1 MESDGKMVK
10 TSKTLVQFDQSTTI
24 ISSSSV
30 VEKESCGL
38 DLTSSALMGARV
50 TKSQAN
56 GSGVIGEESVHD
68 NNSIDGGA
76 AVGGAGDGVGDN
88 LSVANESLTTDGT
101 RVGMIVDGENGADGC
116 VIDKGIAECKIDE
129 KLDGSVTGNVASGVS
144 KEVRGKGFGAKFQ
157 DGRNSSERK
166 PFDDVSSS
174 IAQRTRNR
182 AVTGKKEDIGDV
194 DDGQKGS
201 EVGDVDDEENVFLV
215 GDFVW
220 GKVKSHP
227 WWPGR
232 IHDPSNASEFAL
244 KYKHEGRI
252 LVAYFGDR
260 TFAWCDTSQLKSFEE
275 NFEEMSKQSSL
286 KTFVTAVEEA
296 QNEFGRLV
304 KLQMTCSCA
313 RESQSSLPFV
323 VNAGVKEGVHVPENG
338 IAKFSVAQLDMSA
351 MLADIRRMAIFDLLA
366 NTLELPVLKSRLLAK
381 FGYSLPIYCE
391 PMGIEDPV
399 NEQGVPRETSFRGPD
414 DGDWFIGS
422 EDQTLGQNDMQT
434 PPHDMSH
441 RRRKTKSIAD
451 LLGMDT
457 KDKLESDMDGIEEN
471 SQLGKSVV
479 KSGKRKRKVADEDQ
493 SSMPVANGDDG
504 FSKDEELL
512 GKQFSISSRKRR
524 KTVDE
529 TQRVTDD
536 SMITRSSSR
545 KKKEDSVK
553 SRSSSRKAK
562 EDSVKSRSS
571 SRKTKEDSVK
581 SRSSSRKT
589 KEDSVKSR
597 SSSRK
602 TKEDSVKS
610 RSSSRNTKEDSVK
623 STTSDKKASGDGG
636 GEVKNKQK
644 MNIVPQVSTNGG
656 PTAEEGYERISP
668 RERKLSKYL
677 SPPYTNLLQRQRSSC
692 SQTSSEARGLEFS
705 DVANTGERIAKT
717 AGKLVG
723 STPLVKCSAETL
735 QKPSKVS
742 GSKHEKIDHPDQN
755 RSKPDLI
762 SEENGP
768 EKSIDSLNGVLRE
781 IHSAALDP
789 LCTRRDQN
797 FDSIKGFVSSYRSSN
812 YRNGPNYKIYK
823 KGLAD
828 DQRRKRKRNS
838 SGTMHGSDSE
848 HKVLNDVDQQTL
860 KRKPSKRSATKREQ
874 KSESKPDNEVSCEP
888 SSSSATLVITF
899 PAGFSLPTKENIIGM
914 CCKFGDLDESK
925 TEVISELF
933 TAKIVFVH
941 RSYAEA
947 AVDSMQKSLP
957 FGTAE
962 VSYKIQYLASVS
974 SKGKQVN
981 VQNKKKMKST
991 ESTVAKSPDKQPFVS
1006 PNSPS
1011 PEGEPLAVIFIKQKL
1026 KAMTSMLGETDGKM
1040 SEEIKSNLENEVK
1053 ELLKKVKKMTATSS

>member
-24 ISSSSV
+24 ISTSSV

-38 DLTSSALMGARV
+38 DLTSSSLMGARV

-56 GSGVIGEESVHD
+56 GSGVFGEESVHD

-76 AVGGAGDGVGDN
+76 AVGGAGAGVGDDV
-88 LSVANESLTTDGT
+88 SVANESLTTDVS

-116 VIDKGIAECKIDE
+116 VIDKGITECKIDE
-129 KLDGSVTGNVASGVS
+129 KVDGSVIRDVASGVS
-144 KEVRGKGFGAKFQ
+144 KEVCGKGFGAKFQ
-157 DGRNSSERK
+157 YGRSSSERK
-166 PFDDVSSS
+166 PLGDVSSS

-182 AVTGKKEDIGDV
+182 AVTGKKEDIGVV

-201 EVGDVDDEENVFLV
+201 GVGDEDDEENVFRV

-232 IHDPSNASEFAL
+232 IYDPSNASEFAL

-260 TFAWCDTSQLKSFEE
+260 TFAWCDPSQLKSFEE

-338 IAKFSVAQLDMSA
+338 IAKFSVAQLDMPA
-351 MLADIRRMAIFDLLA
+351 MLADIRRMAIFDLLEA
-366 NTLELPVLKSRLLAK
+366 LEITVLKSRLSAYYLAK
-381 FGYSLPIYCE
+381 FGYSLPIYCD

-422 EDQTLGQNDMQT
+422 EDQTLGQNDVQT
-434 PPHDMSH
+434 PPH

-457 KDKLESDMDGIEEN
+457 KDELESNMDGIEEN
-471 SQLGKSVV
+471 SQIEKSVV
-479 KSGKRKRKVADEDQ
+479 KSGKRKRKVADEYQ
-493 SSMPVANGDDG
+493 PFMPVANGDDG
-504 FSKDEELL
+504 FSKDEEHL
-512 GKQFSISSRKRR
+512 GKQVSISSRKKR

-529 TQRVTDD
+529 TQNHVIDD

-553 SRSSSRKAK
+553 SRSSSRKVK
-562 EDSVKSRSS
+562 EDSVKSRSSSRKTKEDFVNARSSSKKTKEDSVISRSSSRKTKGDSVKSRSS

-581 SRSSSRKT
+581 S
-589 KEDSVKSR
+589 
-597 SSSRK
+597 
-602 TKEDSVKS
+602 
-610 RSSSRNTKEDSVK
+610 
-623 STTSDKKASGDGG
+623 TTSEKKASGDSG

-644 MNIVPQVSTNGG
+644 MNIVPQVSINGG
-656 PTAEEGYERISP
+656 STAEEGYERISP

-677 SPPYTNLLQRQRSSC
+677 SPPYTNLLQRQRSSL
-692 SQTSSEARGLEFS
+692 SQTSSEARGLELS
-705 DVANTGERIAKT
+705 DVANMGERMAKT

-742 GSKHEKIDHPDQN
+742 ASKQEKIDHPDQN
-755 RSKPDLI
+755 RSKPDLS

-768 EKSIDSLNGVLRE
+768 EKSIDSLDCVLRE

-838 SGTMHGSDSE
+838 AGTMHGSDSE
-848 HKVLNDVDQQTL
+848 HKVLNDVDQQTPR
-860 KRKPSKRSATKREQ
+860 RKPSKRSATNKEHN
-874 KSESKPDNEVSCEP
+874 SESKPDHEVSCEP
-888 SSSSATLVITF
+888 SSSAATLVITF
-899 PAGFSLPTKENIIGM
+899 PADFSLPTKEDIIGM

-925 TEVISELF
+925 TEVISELS
-933 TAKIVFVH
+933 TAKIVFVQS
-941 RSYAEA
+941 SYAEA
-947 AVDSMQKSLP
+947 AMDSMQKSLP

-962 VSYKIQYLASVS
+962 VSYKIQYLAAVS

-981 VQNKKKMKST
+981 VQIKKKMKST
-991 ESTVAKSPDKQPFVS
+991 ESPVAKSPYKQPSVS
-1006 PNSPS
+1006 PNSPT

-1026 KAMTSMLGETDGKM
+1026 EAMTSMLGQTDGKM
-1040 SEEIKSNLENEVK
+1040 SDEIKSNLENEVK